1 MNPFEALGLAPTADR
16 AAIRRAYAQGV
27 RHHRPDDDPA
37 GFRAVR
43 DAYETLSRSSDADLA
58 ALAASLSGV
67 AGPATPAPEVAAD
80 ALAPAPSADASD
92 ASPPAPVTAEA
103 AQAHGIVVPPTWV
116 ERVREARAL
125 AAGPARDE
133 ALLEALHG
141 AAVDAEADASLWL
154 AWQWLVNATLDG
166 RTELLVELC
175 TDARVV
181 ACLRHAPTGLTAFVP
196 GALLRGRRWGRL
208 HTLAAALVAA
218 APTFEDADACDTLRA
233 AALAV
238 AVIDPSSARALADR
252 AFALAAPAARPALAL
267 EVVDGLARVGDEAK
281 HAAGGTRLLLASIAA
296 GAYDAAAPI
305 GGEDVLRT
313 WLASLGP
320 SSVSAEMVAALAPP
334 LVEGLFAPAA
344 RPQAAAPPAPRRS
357 RWGSLLWLVV
367 VLGAPLAHLIAPL
380 THLITTIASP
390 PVVPKLRV
398 PREAPPDTRRVIDD
412 LRRSAEHLRARGI
425 RVEIV
430 DPKRP
435 GTDPTPPPK
444 PPGSKEADPPS
455 PPPPHDPGTPT
466 PGGGR

>member
-1 MNPFEALGLAPTADR
+1 MSPFEALGLAPTTDR

-27 RHHRPDDDPA
+27 RLHRPDDDPA

-43 DAYETLSRSSDADLA
+43 DAYETLSRLSDADLA
-58 ALAASLSGV
+58 ALVAPSGAAAV
-67 AGPATPAPEVAAD
+67 PATAPAD
-80 ALAPAPSADASD
+80 AAAGAPAD
-92 ASPPAPVTAEA
+92 PVTPEA
-103 AQAHGIVVPPTWV
+103 ARADGIVVPPTWV

-125 AAGPARDE
+125 AAGPARDAALVE
-133 ALLEALHG
+133 ALDV
-141 AAVDAEADASLWL
+141 AAADAEADASRWL
-154 AWQWLVNATLDG
+154 PWQWLVNASLDG
-166 RTELLVELC
+166 RGDLLAELY

-181 ACLRHAPTGLTAFVP
+181 ACLRHAPTGLTAVVP

-233 AALAV
+233 AAMAV
-238 AVIDPSSARALADR
+238 AVVEPSSARALADR
-252 AFALAAPAARPALAL
+252 AFALAAPAARPALTL
-267 EVVDGLARVGDEAK
+267 ELVDGLARVGDEAK
-281 HAAGGTRLLLASIAA
+281 DAAGETRLLLASIAA
-296 GAYDAAAPI
+296 GAYDPATPI
-305 GGEDVLRT
+305 GGEDALRT

-320 SSVSAEMVAALAPP
+320 SSVSVEMVAALAPP
-334 LVEGLFAPAA
+334 LVDGLFAPAA

-357 RWGSLLWLVV
+357 RWGSLLWLVLV
-367 VLGAPLAHLIAPL
+367 VGAPL

-398 PREAPPDTRRVIDD
+398 PREPSPDSRRVIDD

-435 GTDPTPPPK
+435 GNDPTPPSK

-455 PPPPHDPGTPT
+455 APPPRDPGTPT